1 MNTKKLQH
9 ISLALTLSLLALA
22 GVLALLGAGN
32 NGPASV
38 YAQGPDS
45 YETYY
50 VAPDC
55 TGAPNPCYTTV
66 QAAVDAVDDPG
77 DEIRVAAG
85 TYTDVNNYGGLA
97 QIAYISKTLT
107 LRGGYNA
114 DFSVWDPDVYSTTLD
129 AKGNGR
135 VIYVTGDI
143 SPTIEGLRI
152 TGGDA
157 TGLGGG
163 SYSYDNVGGGVYVV
177 TATATIS
184 ANTITDNVA
193 GANDDDGL
201 GGGVYLLNSDSCVTN
216 NTIQQNDA
224 TTGDGFMGSSG
235 TGGGLCAEGGAP
247 LVQGNTVVD
256 NQASPGSGFLGF
268 GDGGGLAFIENT
280 PTVVANVVRGNR
292 AVGSG
297 TMGTGGGIELA
308 GCPAFTLTNNIVA
321 ENVGG
326 DYGGNGIHIG
336 DMSGQPSSGW
346 LRHNTLASNRDST
359 GAPGLYVDAG
369 VVGTR
374 STVTAVN
381 TLVVDHDE
389 GVAVGG
395 SMNATVTVYLTRTLW
410 GTGTWA
416 NGANWAIYGDD
427 PPTHT
432 IISTLAITGTP
443 AFLSPGSGDYHI
455 AVTSDA
461 VDEGVDAGVATD
473 IDGEPRDA
481 NPDIGADE
489 AGGWGLQVVKLASV
503 TDLYPGDTVTYTIA
517 VTGAGDLGVT
527 NVVLTDTLPTLQRPL
542 NISPGCSIADPGYG
556 GLVTCAIG
564 DLDVGQASHITII
577 AQVTT
582 TLPAILPQTMRN
594 TARAAGDQAQND
606 GYADTILHEP
616 PDCHARVNGAGPEY
630 STVQAAVDA
639 ASAGDTVW
647 IAGTCLGAFER
658 AGLFQQ
664 VYVTKNLVL
673 RGGYRADFSAW
684 NPNLYTTTLDA
695 DGQGRVVYVMGPAN
709 VTVEGLRLTGGDA
722 TGLGG
727 IHDGFADA
735 GGGLYAI
742 SATVVLSD
750 SHVTGNVASASS
762 DGIGGGVGV
771 TTATLTLVETSLA
784 ENTASSAALA
794 LGYGGG
800 LAAEFSTV
808 QLERSRLE
816 GNTAAASLPGFG
828 GGAYFYESD
837 LEGEATLWLSN
848 TVSASSDWGQGG
860 GLYVEGS
867 RPFTL
872 TNCVIADNR
881 ADDASE
887 ESGGGLWIDGV
898 TGVLL
903 HSTIARNRWDEG
915 VHVAVSTTVAIT
927 NAIIVSHSVG
937 IRAMEGSTVT
947 VNGVLWHDN
956 ISDTVAIT
964 ATVQVSNGITGDPAF
979 APAGYHITPASQ
991 ALDNGVVSTVMDDMD
1006 GDRRP
1011 SGSDYDLGADEYV
1024 CVTGAEIDGPTMGY
1038 PGVYDFVATVSPVT
1052 ATPLITYTWQATG
1065 QSDELHMGDVDD
1077 TVSFVWAITG
1087 VKSLTV
1093 TAQNCASPVIATHL
1107 ITIETCPA
1115 LTGVELDGPT
1125 TTPPGLSAVFTAT
1138 VSPLDAAQP
1147 ITYTWEAT
1155 GLVSEVHS
1163 GGLSDTVDFTWGVT
1177 GAKSVTVT
1185 AVNEC
1190 GVVVINT
1197 RGITVEASRRY
1208 IYLPLVLRNY
1218 GA

>member
-9 ISLALTLSLLALA
+9 ISLALALCLLALA
-22 GVLALLGAGN
+22 GVLALVGTWD
-32 NGPASV
+32 GPLVAH
-38 YAQGPDS
+38 AQSG
-45 YETYY
+45 
-50 VAPDC
+50 
-55 TGAPNPCYTTV
+55 TGAIHVTTTGADTAGCGNVVTPCRTV
-66 QAAVDAVDDPG
+66 QYAVDQANGGDDVLVATG
-77 DEIRVAAG
+77 DYAG
-85 TYTDVNNYGGLA
+85 VNNYGGLA
-97 QIAYISKTLT
+97 QVVYVSKTVT
-107 LRGGYNA
+107 IRGGYTTA
-114 DFSVWDPDVYSTTLD
+114 FTDPPDPDTNPTTLD
-129 AKGNGR
+129 AEGNGR

-184 ANTITDNVA
+184 ANTIANNVA
-193 GANDDDGL
+193 GTNDDDGL

-443 AFLSPGSGDYHI
+443 DFLSPGSGDYHI

-461 VDEGVDAGVATD
+461 VDEGVDAGVTTD
-473 IDGEPRDA
+473 IDGEPRDVP
-481 NPDIGADE
+481 PDIGADE

-606 GYADTILHEP
+606 GYADTILHGSL
-616 PDCHARVNGAGPEY
+616 DCHARVNGAGPEY

-684 NPNLYTTTLDA
+684 NPDLYTTTLDA
-695 DGQGRVVYVMGPAN
+695 DGQGRVLYIEGAD
-709 VTVEGLRLTGGDA
+709 VTVACLHLTGGDA

-762 DGIGGGVGV
+762 DGVGGGVGV

-784 ENTASSAALA
+784 ENTASSASFA

-800 LAAEFSTV
+800 LAAEVSTV
-808 QLERSRLE
+808 RLEKSRLE

-860 GLYVEGS
+860 GLYVAGS

-881 ADDASE
+881 AYDGSG
-887 ESGGGLWIDGV
+887 ESGGGLWIDGAP
-898 TGVLL
+898 GVLL

-979 APAGYHITPASQ
+979 APDGYHITLASQ
-991 ALDNGVVSTVMDDMD
+991 ALDNGVVSTVMDDVD

-1024 CVTGAEIDGPTMGY
+1024 CVTK
-1038 PGVYDFVATVSPVT
+1038 
-1052 ATPLITYTWQATG
+1052 Q
-1065 QSDELHMGDVDD
+1065 
-1077 TVSFVWAITG
+1077 
-1087 VKSLTV
+1087 
-1093 TAQNCASPVIATHL
+1093 
-1107 ITIETCPA
+1107 
-1115 LTGVELDGPT
+1115 
-1125 TTPPGLSAVFTAT
+1125 
-1138 VSPLDAAQP
+1138 
-1147 ITYTWEAT
+1147 
-1155 GLVSEVHS
+1155 
-1163 GGLSDTVDFTWGVT
+1163 
-1177 GAKSVTVT
+1177 
-1185 AVNEC
+1185 
-1190 GVVVINT
+1190 
-1197 RGITVEASRRY
+1197 Y

-1218 GA
+1218 AP